1 MFLKNDCDFDSNF
14 NNDSALV
21 HSSKGFTPNR
31 WQVIA
36 WSSVGQD
43 MWCHIDSLVQERRSS
58 IANALEL
65 RLSCINPWIWCHQ
78 AAMSYFF
85 PQLQVHEKDA
95 RNVLDMQNVLR
106 LQEEE
111 VHHLRQDKDDLR
123 VISDTQKQR
132 MHVSCLF
139 HVSHR
144 VWGLNLSWGLYW
156 LKWQNFAFLEILHNS
171 KVNPMLQALGYSLE

>member
-1 MFLKNDCDFDSNF
+1 
-14 NNDSALV
+14 
-21 HSSKGFTPNR
+21 
-31 WQVIA
+31 
-36 WSSVGQD
+36 

-58 IANALEL
+58 IANALDL
-65 RLSCINPWIWCHQ
+65 RLSCINPSIWCHQ

-132 MHVSCLF
+132 MHVSYACVMFPTGFWSRPLLKLILARITKF
-139 HVSHR
+139 CIFRNFTNVDSSSVRFCDIHLR
-144 VWGLNLSWGLYW
+144 PLS
-156 LKWQNFAFLEILHNS
+156 Q
-171 KVNPMLQALGYSLE
+171 